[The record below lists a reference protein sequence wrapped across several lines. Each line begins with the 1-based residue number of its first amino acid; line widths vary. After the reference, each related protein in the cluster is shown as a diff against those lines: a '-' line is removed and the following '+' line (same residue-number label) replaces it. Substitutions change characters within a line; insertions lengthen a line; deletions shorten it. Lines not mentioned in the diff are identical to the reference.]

1 MVEWPA
7 IMTATAT
14 PTEQLVTREPRIE
27 RETNKQTET
36 EPMIVGEIAPVTKT
50 GRERQTERGHHNE
63 TESASERET
72 DRVGRQSRTRTKTG
86 NRPQRSTKRRIMNR
100 TGSTAVDVM
109 SHGIEAR
116 IAR

>member
-1 MVEWPA
+1 MVVWPA

-27 RETNKQTET
+27 RETNKQTE
-36 EPMIVGEIAPVTKT
+36 PVIVGEIAAVTKT

-63 TESASERET
+63 TESAAERET